1 MNRQPPYQVIQ
12 PVRPYQYVSQVHTI
26 HPVRLIATP
35 PMTPFEYDSRS
46 VVDNFSEASYENY
59 RNNHVFNQTQQR
71 NNYSTFGLGPGLRTI
86 PDNSHITPPDSPV
99 MKPKSRRQSKYVEA
113 VVNGPPAPPQK
124 KEDDV
129 VIITLPG
136 PVVAQAQVVASAG
149 KEQAQAQVKEL
160 AQEQVKEQVKEKVK
174 ILKKETNEPP
184 KTSFKHLAIDGD
196 FKPAPP
202 MKLSSE
208 QFKILD
214 DSARKYYSDEKATK
228 PVEEPVVKKYVPPMQ
243 KNKAEEKVCA
253 VSGASAGADSNTIT
267 STNTGYIANT
277 GANTGATTCA
287 KANIIGNIVNEVGSC
302 VGAATD
308 TGSTPF
314 ISKLLHTPN
323 FYGIAKDDTE
333 PIIYN
338 TVNEK
343 RTKKYK
349 FITMEQVVCIEGK
362 LYYIPG
368 QVVTMEAAEYQH
380 TMDHVNAA

>member
-1 MNRQPPYQVIQ
+1 
-12 PVRPYQYVSQVHTI
+12 
-26 HPVRLIATP
+26 
-35 PMTPFEYDSRS
+35 MTPFEYDSRS

-59 RNNHVFNQTQQR
+59 RNNHVFNQLKGSD
-71 NNYSTFGLGPGLRTI
+71 YSTFGLGLGTI
-86 PDNSHITPPDSPV
+86 PDNGPPTPPESPV
-99 MKPKSRRQSKYVEA
+99 IKPKSRRQSKYVEA

-124 KEDDV
+124 KDDDV

-136 PVVAQAQVVASAG
+136 PAQAPVPVLAQPSKEQAPAPVVAHVKEKEKVKEQVQAQVV
-149 KEQAQAQVKEL
+149 KEP
-160 AQEQVKEQVKEKVK
+160 VK

-184 KTSFKHLAIDGD
+184 KETFKHVAIDGD

-202 MKLSSE
+202 MKLTGE

-214 DSARKYYSDEKATK
+214 DSARKYYSEEKETK

-243 KNKAEEKVCA
+243 KNKTEECNNTGAKTSTIENTVGS
-253 VSGASAGADSNTIT
+253 VSKTNT
-267 STNTGYIANT
+267 STNTKTCANANT
-277 GANTGATTCA
+277 IESVVGPCIDTCA
-287 KANIIGNIVNEVGSC
+287 
-302 VGAATD
+302 D
-308 TGSTPF
+308 TCASTSSTPF

-323 FYGIAKDDTE
+323 FYGIAKDETE
-333 PIIYN
+333 PVIYN

-368 QVVTMEAAEYQH
+368 QVVTMDAAEYQH
-380 TMDHVNAA
+380 TLDCTSTA

>member
-59 RNNHVFNQTQQR
+59 RNNHVFNQMR
-71 NNYSTFGLGPGLRTI
+71 GSDYSTFGLGPGLRTI
-86 PDNSHITPPDSPV
+86 PDNGPPTPPDSPV
-99 MKPKSRRQSKYVEA
+99 IKPKSRRQSKYVEA

-136 PVVAQAQVVASAG
+136 PAQAPVPA
-149 KEQAQAQVKEL
+149 QAQAQASKEQVK
-160 AQEQVKEQVKEKVK
+160 APVVAQVKEQVKEPVK

-184 KTSFKHLAIDGD
+184 KETFKHVAIDGD

-202 MKLSSE
+202 MKLTGE

-214 DSARKYYSDEKATK
+214 DSARKYYSEDKETK
-228 PVEEPVVKKYVPPMQ
+228 PVEEPAIKKYVPPMQ
-243 KNKAEEKVCA
+243 KNKTEECNNTGAKTSTIENTVGS
-253 VSGASAGADSNTIT
+253 VSKTNT
-267 STNTGYIANT
+267 STNTKTCANANT
-277 GANTGATTCA
+277 IESVVGPCIDTCA
-287 KANIIGNIVNEVGSC
+287 
-302 VGAATD
+302 D
-308 TGSTPF
+308 PGSTPF

-323 FYGIAKDDTE
+323 FYGFAKDDTE

-368 QVVTMEAAEYQH
+368 QVVAMDAAEYQH
-380 TMDHVNAA
+380 TLDCTKA

>member
-71 NNYSTFGLGPGLRTI
+71 NNYSTFGLGPGLGTI

-129 VIITLPG
+129 VVITLP
-136 PVVAQAQVVASAG
+136 VQAQTVRETVRETV
-149 KEQAQAQVKEL
+149 KELAPAQVKEQ
-160 AQEQVKEQVKEKVK
+160 ASKEPVK

-184 KTSFKHLAIDGD
+184 KQTFKHLAIDGD

-202 MKLSSE
+202 MKLTGE

-214 DSARKYYSDEKATK
+214 DSARKYYSEEKATK
-228 PVEEPVVKKYVPPMQ
+228 PVEEPVVRKYVPPMQ
-243 KNKAEEKVCA
+243 KNKTEEKVCA
-253 VSGASAGADSNTIT
+253 GTGAVAVAGAVDNTKTCSNTNTIGNTVGSASAITSTTCATSNTIENIGT
-267 STNTGYIANT
+267 TTD
-277 GANTGATTCA
+277 TCA
-287 KANIIGNIVNEVGSC
+287 GTSA
-302 VGAATD
+302 D
-308 TGSTPF
+308 TCADTSSTPF

-323 FYGIAKDDTE
+323 FYGIAKDETE
-333 PIIYN
+333 PVIYN

-368 QVVTMEAAEYQH
+368 QVVTMDAAEYQH
-380 TMDHVNAA
+380 TMDCA

>member
-59 RNNHVFNQTQQR
+59 RNNHVFNQMR
-71 NNYSTFGLGPGLRTI
+71 GSDYSTFGLGPGLRTI
-86 PDNSHITPPDSPV
+86 PDNGPPTPPDSPV

-129 VIITLPG
+129 VVITLPAQ
-136 PVVAQAQVVASAG
+136 AQAQVVAQAQSVRETVKEPI
-149 KEQAQAQVKEL
+149 KEQAQAGKEP
-160 AQEQVKEQVKEKVK
+160 VK
-174 ILKKETNEPP
+174 ILKKETNEPT
-184 KTSFKHLAIDGD
+184 KQTFKHLAIDGD

-202 MKLSSE
+202 MKLTGE

-214 DSARKYYSDEKATK
+214 DSARKYYTEDKETK

-253 VSGASAGADSNTIT
+253 GAGAGAGTKNSIIENTVDSGSKANTIENIGT
-267 STNTGYIANT
+267 TTD
-277 GANTGATTCA
+277 TCA
-287 KANIIGNIVNEVGSC
+287 GTS
-302 VGAATD
+302 
-308 TGSTPF
+308 STPF

-323 FYGIAKDDTE
+323 FYGFAKDETE

-368 QVVTMEAAEYQH
+368 QVVTMDAAEYQH
-380 TMDHVNAA
+380 TMDCA

>member
-59 RNNHVFNQTQQR
+59 RNNHVFNQPQQL
-71 NNYSTFGLGPGLRTI
+71 NNYSTFGLGPGLGTI
-86 PDNSHITPPDSPV
+86 PDNSHISPPDSPV

-113 VVNGPPAPPQK
+113 VVNGPPAPPPK

-136 PVVAQAQVVASAG
+136 QAVKETAQVKVKEPI
-149 KEQAQAQVKEL
+149 KEQAHIKEL
-160 AQEQVKEQVKEKVK
+160 AQAQIVKEPVK

-184 KTSFKHLAIDGD
+184 KPSFKHVAIDGD

-202 MKLSSE
+202 MKLTGE

-214 DSARKYYSDEKATK
+214 DSARKYYSEGKETK

-243 KNKAEEKVCA
+243 KNKTEEKVDVGA
-253 VSGASAGADSNTIT
+253 GSVDNTKTSNIGNNVSSGS
-267 STNTGYIANT
+267 
-277 GANTGATTCA
+277 TTCA
-287 KANIIGNIVNEVGSC
+287 NADTKANTIGNIVNDVGSC
-302 VGAATD
+302 VGTCADASTS
-308 TGSTPF
+308 STPF

-323 FYGIAKDDTE
+323 IYGFAKDETE

-368 QVVTMEAAEYQH
+368 QVVTMDAAEYQH
-380 TMDHVNAA
+380 TMDTA